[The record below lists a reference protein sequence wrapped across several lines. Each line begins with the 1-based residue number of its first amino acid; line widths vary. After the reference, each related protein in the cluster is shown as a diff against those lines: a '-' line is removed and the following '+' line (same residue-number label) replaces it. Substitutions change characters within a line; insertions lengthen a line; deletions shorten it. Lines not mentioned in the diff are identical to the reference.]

1 MNEIGQKIRT
11 LRKERRLTLQAL
23 AGEGLS
29 IGMLSLIEN
38 GKAQPSMESLH
49 YIAEQLQVDVT
60 TILNDK
66 RHENLKH
73 ILSEAERITHE
84 YTSID
89 KKEESQ
95 KQFFNLVDPVI
106 EQLTTQTYEEI
117 RLQDLYLRY
126 KWDGINDENV
136 VKVLELA
143 KHYKQVHAY
152 GKVMKTYAYLCWQYF
167 YEYKYTE
174 AMNSLLKA
182 EEELESFIL
191 LIDDL
196 LLIDLYYNLTVVSMA
211 VFDDKEAKIYFEKAM
226 AISKD
231 KKIYYRIDDLYR
243 LMFGISMNEED
254 YEKARFYIEK
264 YKLFVEFTDDFMMK
278 CFMKLWEVHYV
289 NIVEEAHEKAIQ
301 MIDEIEEEA
310 KRNVGTLFKE
320 LFNIE
325 RTYALYMQ
333 GHYKE
338 ALAIAQTITVPDYLY
353 HPFDLSLFYRLI
365 SIRAI
370 CYAKLGH
377 KAEAKRDS
385 EYAVSSMKAYPIGYY
400 KKYILSIDEEIQHL
414 YK

>member
-49 YIAEQLQVDVT
+49 YIAEQLSVDVSVL
-60 TILNDK
+60 LNDK
-66 RHENLKH
+66 RQENLKQV
-73 ILSEAERITHE
+73 LLEAERITAE
-84 YTSID
+84 YSEFQ
-89 KKEESQ
+89 KNEALE
-95 KQFFNLVDPVI
+95 KQFFALLDPII
-106 EQLTTQTYEEI
+106 ESLKMQTYEEI
-117 RLQDLYLRY
+117 RLQDLYYRY
-126 KWDGINDENV
+126 KWNGISDEAV
-136 VKVLELA
+136 AKIVELIQQY
-143 KHYKQVHAY
+143 KHVHAY
-152 GKVMKTYAYLCWQYF
+152 GKVLKTYNYLYWRYF
-167 YEYKYTE
+167 LEQDYKE
-174 AMNSLLKA
+174 AMKYLLQAEQELDGFSLLV
-182 EEELESFIL
+182 
-191 LIDDL
+191 DDL
-196 LLIDLYYNLTVVSMA
+196 SRIDLYYNLTIVSLA
-211 VFDDKEAKIYFEKAM
+211 VFDDEKTKYYFEKAM
-226 AISKD
+226 AISRE

-254 YEKARFYIEK
+254 YEKARYYIGK
-264 YKLFVEFTDDFMMK
+264 YKLFVEFADDFVMK

-289 NIVEEAHEKAIQ
+289 NIVEKSHEKAIQ

-310 KRNVGTLFKE
+310 KHNVGTISKE

-338 ALAIAQTITVPDYLY
+338 ALAIAQTITVPDYIL

-377 KAEAKRDS
+377 KAEAMRDS
-385 EYAVSSMKAYPIGYY
+385 EYAVSSMEAYPIGYY
-400 KKYILSIDEEIQHL
+400 KKCILSIDEEIQHL
-414 YK
+414 V